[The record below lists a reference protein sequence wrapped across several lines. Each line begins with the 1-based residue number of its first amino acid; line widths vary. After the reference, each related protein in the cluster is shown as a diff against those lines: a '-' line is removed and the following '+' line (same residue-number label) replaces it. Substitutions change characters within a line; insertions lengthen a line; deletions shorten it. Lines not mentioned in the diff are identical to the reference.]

1 VAELD
6 ESAAQIVRDARGT
19 ISQAVSMLQQLNARD
34 LANGVTLESS
44 LIDAVYEIDSAPD
57 TVDPYLDSSYGLA
70 EAEADAGQ
78 AFTVGILQTPRR
90 VGRLQRIR
98 DLKVALF
105 GGSVRVVSEEGAV
118 TTEKIGGLIEQLKN
132 VPTGSAEIG

>member
-1 VAELD
+1 MAELD
-6 ESAAQIVRDARGT
+6 ESAAQIVRDARGA

-44 LIDAVYEIDSAPD
+44 LIDAVYEIDSNPD

-78 AFTVGILQTPRR
+78 AFTVGILQTTRR

-118 TTEKIGGLIEQLKN
+118 TTETIGGLIEQLKN
-132 VPTGSAEIG
+132 VPTGSTEIG